1 MVDRLAGIHRCDER
15 VGYGRCMP
23 TAGADSGAL
32 TFDETVGELSWNREV
47 RGYALF
53 HVSGRGGLSWSSD
66 RPWRIARE
74 TTGWVDVEEWILD
87 SSGAFS
93 YNRDHSGP
101 ESAFSCTAAGKYW
114 LTAAQVAEKAPDAE
128 GEVEVD
134 FRWLVGDEARRAL
147 AKVARH

>member
-1 MVDRLAGIHRCDER
+1 
-15 VGYGRCMP
+15 MP
-23 TAGADSGAL
+23 TAAADSGAL
-32 TFDETVGELSWNREV
+32 TFDETVGDLSWDREV

-93 YNRDHSGP
+93 YNRDPRVPSLLSRVLP
-101 ESAFSCTAAGKYW
+101 QESIG
-114 LTAAQVAEKAPDAE
+114 
-128 GEVEVD
+128 
-134 FRWLVGDEARRAL
+134 
-147 AKVARH
+147 